1 MALREKARHKKKSF
15 SSRPGSYSGASTEE
29 EIAMHLAQQARRSL
43 EWECSV
49 GKVRKVAARE
59 EAGLL
64 SAAKRICA
72 GESQVPE
79 VSSILFGPEHG
90 FPITNRLALSL
101 NCLSSAREGPP
112 VPRQH
117 LEVHLVVLHETRDI
131 PHSMA
136 WHLSLIHSA
145 RPSRRGALFHYH
157 LPPFLSSRLFTHEDR
172 RMYARLR

>member
-1 MALREKARHKKKSF
+1 M
-15 SSRPGSYSGASTEE
+15 
-29 EIAMHLAQQARRSL
+29 
-43 EWECSV
+43 

-64 SAAKRICA
+64 SAAKLICA

-101 NCLSSAREGPP
+101 NCLSCAREGPP
-112 VPRQH
+112 VPRLH

-145 RPSRRGALFHYH
+145 RPSRRKPFFIIIYRPFS
-157 LPPFLSSRLFTHEDR
+157 PPGYSRMKIVVCMLDFGCR
-172 RMYARLR
+172 CV